1 MPPVAVT
8 LMEVVEHVRIVLPV
22 LFVIPAV
29 GKAFTVNV
37 ARLVAVLPLVTAI
50 VPVVPLATTA
60 VI

>member
-1 MPPVAVT
+1 
-8 LMEVVEHVRIVLPV
+8 MEAVEHVRIVLPV